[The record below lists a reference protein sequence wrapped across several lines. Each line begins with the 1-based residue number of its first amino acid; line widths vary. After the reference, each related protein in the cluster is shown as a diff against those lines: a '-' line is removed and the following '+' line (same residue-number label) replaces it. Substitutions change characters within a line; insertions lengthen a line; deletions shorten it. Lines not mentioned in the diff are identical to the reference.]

1 MVCHKSMTHPQ
12 FYKANYFFPL
22 SQFYKANYFFPL
34 SAASG
39 IGRFS
44 DGLRISFIIL
54 SKPTIVACC
63 EIR

>member
-1 MVCHKSMTHPQ
+1 MVCHKSMTHP
-12 FYKANYFFPL
+12 
-22 SQFYKANYFFPL
+22 QFYKANYFFPL